1 MKSESLL
8 ILDPPYVMARRLSDT
23 EPELGAV
30 ALLDAVPHRPSTNE
44 VRGQMDVAPWCP
56 LCILAGEESGMRST
70 RRLSRACV
78 VFGLGEDG
86 GAAILRAVAA
96 RPRPTP
102 SALVEWIT
110 RRTRLPSLARTLS
123 DLFTR
128 PVMCRSE
135 VAFLPYQVRDQLR
148 LLGEWSAA
156 DWQRGAALAE
166 LAADRTSMK
175 RTLAAADSRASELRT
190 WMVELLGVTLADFER
205 KVGWEWVLEG
215 ALRRSGFVE
224 HRTKGIRPL
233 RPQRAVVP
241 SVEAWGEVRVEAA
254 FERRRA
260 TA

>member
-8 ILDPPYVMARRLSDT
+8 IMDPPYVMARRLSDT
-23 EPELGAV
+23 APELGAV

-110 RRTRLPSLARTLS
+110 RRTRLPVLARTLS
-123 DLFTR
+123 DLFSR

-148 LLGEWSAA
+148 LLGEWNAA

-166 LAADRTSMK
+166 LAGDRTAMR
-175 RTLAAADSRASELRT
+175 RTLATDVRATEMRS
-190 WMVELLGVTLADFER
+190 WMVDLLGVGPADFER
-205 KVGWEWVLEG
+205 RVGWEWVLEA

-241 SVEAWGEVRVEAA
+241 SVEAWGEVRVED